1 MEIKVNLD
9 QESIEKLNRLTTRYN
24 ATIDELVRL
33 WIINETNLM
42 ETRDCISKLNTQDN
56 IQDYMEDTEE
66 YEDNPFG
73 EPDDD
78 EDLDDWDFFN

>member
-24 ATIDELVRL
+24 ATIDELVKL

-56 IQDYMEDTEE
+56 IQDYMEDEEE

-73 EPDDD
+73 ESD
-78 EDLDDWDFFN
+78 EEFDDWDFN

>member
-42 ETRDCISKLNTQDN
+42 ETRDCIGKLNTQDN
-56 IQDYMEDTEE
+56 IQDYMEDEEE

-73 EPDDD
+73 ESD
-78 EDLDDWDFFN
+78 EEFDDWEF

>member
-9 QESIEKLNRLTTRYN
+9 QESIEKLDRLTTRYN

-42 ETRDCISKLNTQDN
+42 ESRDFISKLDTQDN
-56 IQDYMEDTEE
+56 IQDYMEDEEE

-73 EPDDD
+73 DSD
-78 EDLDDWDFFN
+78 EDLEDWDFN

>member
-9 QESIEKLNRLTTRYN
+9 QESIEKLDRLTTRYN

-42 ETRDCISKLNTQDN
+42 ESRDFISKLDTQDN
-56 IQDYMEDTEE
+56 IQDYMEDEEE

-73 EPDDD
+73 DSD
-78 EDLDDWDFFN
+78 EDLEDWEF

>member
-9 QESIEKLNRLTTRYN
+9 QESIEKLDRLTTRYN

-42 ETRDCISKLNTQDN
+42 ESKDFISKLDTQDN
-56 IQDYMEDTEE
+56 IQDYMEDEEE

-73 EPDDD
+73 DSD
-78 EDLDDWDFFN
+78 EDLEDWDFN

>member
-1 MEIKVNLD
+1 MLRNMEIKVNLD

-24 ATIDELVRL
+24 ATIDELVKL
-33 WIINETNLM
+33 WIIN

-56 IQDYMEDTEE
+56 IQDYMEDEEE

-73 EPDDD
+73 ESD
-78 EDLDDWDFFN
+78 EEFDDWDFN

>member
-9 QESIEKLNRLTTRYN
+9 QESIEKLDRLTTRYN

-42 ETRDCISKLNTQDN
+42 ESKDFISKLYTQDN
-56 IQDYMEDTEE
+56 IQDYMEDEEE

-73 EPDDD
+73 DSD
-78 EDLDDWDFFN
+78 EDLEDWDFN